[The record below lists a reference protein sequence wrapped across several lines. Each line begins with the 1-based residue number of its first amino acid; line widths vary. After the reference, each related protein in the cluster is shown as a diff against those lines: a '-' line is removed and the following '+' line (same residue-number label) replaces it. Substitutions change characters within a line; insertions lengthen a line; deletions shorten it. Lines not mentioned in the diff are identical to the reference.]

1 MEKLIEKIKVTMIEK
16 KEKKKSSKTERK
28 RERSPYTIS
37 SFGAPVVVLEFGD
50 LENPNPATIKSFLL

>member
-16 KEKKKSSKTERK
+16 KEKKNPVRQRE